1 MALKE
6 LVKSVNKLQPI
17 TAKKEEDKVQEYILQ
32 GGSLTSESL
41 SSSTRTGD
49 HRMTLRIP
57 QWLMAKVD
65 EKRKERIGTIS
76 RNLWILEII
85 DKACKK

>member
-6 LVKSVNKLQPI
+6 LVKSVNKPQPV
-17 TAKKEEDKVQEYILQ
+17 TAKKEEDKVQEFILQ
-32 GGSLTSESL
+32 GGSLTSESV
-41 SSSTRTGD
+41 SSNTEKGD